1 MSWRVTDLTS
11 SEDGKLTPD
20 LVRDFGRR
28 RDNVEGTDAF
38 TVQTGVLSETLAD
51 QRWDAASDEFPDSPG
66 IPVQITAGETLV
78 GAVEEGVVT
87 LLQHHVGDLT
97 PLFPGRIDTGWIMS
111 AGVEKKD
118 GTIWSGGKIA
128 EQLIEG
134 KTNGLGIVVFVGE
147 GIDSDVPEDSKMVY
161 PRGVREIDLLGS
173 IENVEPTEE
182 QGPKVVGAGTGNGLH
197 ADNAFLPDRGRV
209 SC

>member
-1 MSWRVTDLTS
+1 MSWRITDLTS

-28 RDNVEGTDAF
+28 RDNVEGTDTF
-38 TVQTGVLSETLAD
+38 TVQTGVLGETLAD

-161 PRGVREIDLLGS
+161 CGVERNASDTFHASRGEL
-173 IENVEPTEE
+173 
-182 QGPKVVGAGTGNGLH
+182 
-197 ADNAFLPDRGRV
+197 
-209 SC
+209 